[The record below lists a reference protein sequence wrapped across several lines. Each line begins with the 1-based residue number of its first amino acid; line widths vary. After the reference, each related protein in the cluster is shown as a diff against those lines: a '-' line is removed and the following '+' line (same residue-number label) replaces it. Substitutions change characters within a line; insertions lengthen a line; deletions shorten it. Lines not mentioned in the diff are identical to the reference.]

1 MFEWN
6 SDEQRYEVR
15 VRFRFSLYFEKTK
28 TDFFLCSL
36 ENYHSTYWFGSLCVC
51 VCVWWGGVDM
61 STPLLAKFSVG
72 RATSYHQ
79 ILPTDAHHYQV
90 FP

>member
-28 TDFFLCSL
+28 TDFFSMFSRELSL
-36 ENYHSTYWFGSLCVC
+36 YLLVWKPLCVC
-51 VCVWWGGVDM
+51 VCVCGGVG
-61 STPLLAKFSVG
+61 L
-72 RATSYHQ
+72 
-79 ILPTDAHHYQV
+79 I
-90 FP
+90 

>member
-1 MFEWN
+1 MSRDMRSELDF
-6 SDEQRYEVR
+6 V
-15 VRFRFSLYFEKTK
+15 SLCTLRKPK
-28 TDFFLCSL
+28 LIFFLCSL